1 MTDTM
6 KCYRITYT
14 NFQGQPVLKAWRA
27 KAPCYIRSK
36 AGNQADCRTLGPVE
50 EITEEEFERLTA
62 GKKRAPISIGNRSDK
77 AYL

>member
-1 MTDTM
+1 M

-14 NFQGQPVLKAWRA
+14 NFQGQPVLKAWLA
-27 KAPCYIRSK
+27 KSPYCIRRK

>member
-1 MTDTM
+1 M

-14 NFQGQPVLKAWRA
+14 NFQGQPVLTAWRA
-27 KAPCYIRSK
+27 KAPCYISNK

-62 GKKRAPISIGNRSDK
+62 GKKRAPISIGNRREK
-77 AYL
+77 AFL